1 MDRKHPDF
9 DLTYRPDY
17 WRPSDPISL
26 IIANVKGEERR
37 RMIVDVLEQ
46 RHRLTPPGAD
56 LPEEM
61 LSDTLSEADR
71 IAWGRIHPSLMGG
84 EYLPDYS
91 RGEIEI
97 ARIVLASATTD
108 VVSVRAH
115 RTRDLRIHYRVVDE
129 YETRFVHHPRSSKAP
144 LSFAQLV
151 SLLDSIRQEDDEPG
165 HEYIA
170 WNRDGNYGFD
180 PGEPAKWSHFVTVES
195 AFYRQLEA
203 FYRQRNDRWLANEL
217 TAIGTRAGSA
227 RKPGGASST
236 GEEAAR

>member
-71 IAWGRIHPSLMGG
+71 IAW
-84 EYLPDYS
+84 
-91 RGEIEI
+91 
-97 ARIVLASATTD
+97 
-108 VVSVRAH
+108 
-115 RTRDLRIHYRVVDE
+115 
-129 YETRFVHHPRSSKAP
+129 
-144 LSFAQLV
+144 
-151 SLLDSIRQEDDEPG
+151 
-165 HEYIA
+165 
-170 WNRDGNYGFD
+170 
-180 PGEPAKWSHFVTVES
+180 
-195 AFYRQLEA
+195 
-203 FYRQRNDRWLANEL
+203 
-217 TAIGTRAGSA
+217 AGSIPA
-227 RKPGGASST
+227 
-236 GEEAAR
+236 